1 MIQIDNM
8 HKVFYPGT
16 VNENHA
22 IKNINL
28 SIKEHDFIT
37 IIGSNGAGKSTLFNL
52 ITGNLISSEGSISIR
67 AKDVTIDPEYKRS
80 RYIGR
85 IFQDPRLGTA
95 SNMSIQD
102 NMVIAHKK
110 GMKGLRASLNTNLK
124 NHFKDRLSLLNMNLE
139 NRLEDNVGLLSGG
152 QRQALT
158 LLMVVLSKPD
168 LILLDEHTAA
178 LDPKNAGI
186 VQDLTLKFVREYK
199 LTAMMITHNMQH
211 AIDFGN
217 RLFMMD
223 NGQVI
228 FDTLNTNKSELTKAD
243 LISKFQ
249 ELSHSEFDNDEVL
262 LTK

>member
-1 MIQIDNM
+1 MIKIENM
-8 HKVFYPGT
+8 HKTFYPGT

-22 IKNINL
+22 IKDINL
-28 SIKEHDFIT
+28 SINENDFIT

-52 ITGNLISSEGSISIR
+52 ISGNIISSKGSININS
-67 AKDVTIDPEYKRS
+67 KDVTLDPEYKRAK
-80 RYIGR
+80 YIGR

-102 NMVIAHKK
+102 NMIIAYKK
-110 GMKGLRASLNTNLK
+110 GMKGLRSSLNKKIK
-124 NHFKDRLSLLNMNLE
+124 NEFRDRLSLLNMNLE

-158 LLMVVLSKPD
+158 LLMVVMSKPD

-178 LDPKNAGI
+178 LDPKNAEI
-186 VQDLTLKFVREYK
+186 VQDLTLKFVKEHN

-211 AIDFGN
+211 AIEFGN

-223 NGQVI
+223 KGKII
-228 FDTLNTNKSELTKAD
+228 FDTIGQDKSILTKDD
-243 LISKFQ
+243 LIKKFQ
-249 ELSHSEFDNDEVL
+249 ELSHSEFDSDEAL
-262 LTK
+262 LTE

>member
-1 MIQIDNM
+1 MIEIKNM
-8 HKVFYPGT
+8 HKIFYPGT

-52 ITGNLISSEGSISIR
+52 VTGNLISTEGSIIINSR
-67 AKDVTIDPEYKRS
+67 DVTVDPEYKRS

-95 SNMSIQD
+95 SNMSIED

-110 GMKGLRASLNTNLK
+110 GMKGLRVSLNKKLREY
-124 NHFKDRLSLLNMNLE
+124 FRDQLSLLNMNLE

-168 LILLDEHTAA
+168 LLLLDEHTAA
-178 LDPKNAGI
+178 LDPKNAEI
-186 VQDLTLKFVREYK
+186 VQDLTLKFVKEYD

-223 NGQVI
+223 KGQII
-228 FDTLNTNKSELTKAD
+228 FDTIGQDKSILTKED
-243 LISKFQ
+243 LIKKFQ
-249 ELSHSEFDNDEVL
+249 EISHSDFDNDEVL
-262 LTK
+262 LS

>member
-1 MIQIDNM
+1 MIEIANM
-8 HKVFYPGT
+8 HKTFYPGT

-28 SIKEHDFIT
+28 SIKENDFIT

-52 ITGNLISSEGSISIR
+52 ISGNIISSKGSIHINS
-67 AKDVTIDPEYKRS
+67 KDVTLDQEFKRS
-80 RYIGR
+80 KYIGR

-110 GMKGLRASLNTNLK
+110 GMKGLRCSLNKKLK
-124 NHFKDRLSLLNMNLE
+124 NEFKDNLSLLNMNLE

-168 LILLDEHTAA
+168 LLLLDEHTAA
-178 LDPKNAGI
+178 LDPKNAEI
-186 VQDLTLKFVREYK
+186 VQDLTLKFVKNYK
-199 LTAMMITHNMQH
+199 LTALMITHNMQH
-211 AIDFGN
+211 AIEFGN

-223 NGQVI
+223 KGKVI
-228 FDTLNTNKSELTKAD
+228 FDTLNQDKSILTKID

-249 ELSHSEFDNDEVL
+249 ELSHSEFDNDESL
-262 LTK
+262 LT